1 MMMLLATVQ
10 PRVNNR
16 RGSILL
22 PYTASKVKVLKPFCS
37 LSNKL
42 LNELIINCQLKVFE
56 VPRLKALQTASV
68 YCSIQHFLGQGYR
81 MALGLYVFI
90 FDATYGSRILS
101 LLLFTFGIGSETSAL
116 NKIVVMI
123 CQCTV
128 GITIIINFGFR
139 DFLRLDS

>member
-1 MMMLLATVQ
+1 
-10 PRVNNR
+10 
-16 RGSILL
+16 
-22 PYTASKVKVLKPFCS
+22 
-37 LSNKL
+37 
-42 LNELIINCQLKVFE
+42 
-56 VPRLKALQTASV
+56 
-68 YCSIQHFLGQGYR
+68 